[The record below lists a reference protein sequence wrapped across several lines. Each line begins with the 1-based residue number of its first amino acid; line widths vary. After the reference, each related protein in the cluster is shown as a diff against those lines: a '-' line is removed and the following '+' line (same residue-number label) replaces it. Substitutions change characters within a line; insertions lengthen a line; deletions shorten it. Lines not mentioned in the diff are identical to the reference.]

1 MRQRFTFRGDSLW
14 WFTELYLHKMRR
26 LDTAVETVIALD
38 LARERHAPAA
48 IALHSSN
55 PTVHE
60 AARAWGNARRVRVAL
75 TGSPSAEG
83 SFWKSYAIGV
93 SAKIPRPRRH
103 HRPAGKS
110 EIAAFVHTAFWR
122 RDKESRSSGESY
134 IGPVL
139 DAVEAA
145 NDGQGLTCIGVGPRR
160 NFRARRWWDPLLQ
173 PDSGTHVIPIEQLVP
188 RGARTSALDL
198 WSRRHKLAR
207 ALTGEPSVREA
218 ARVLDCDLWQVLRPE
233 LEDVARLQWPW
244 SARAIDEAT
253 AALRACEPR
262 VAVTY
267 AEAGGWGRAIVLA
280 ARAQRVASVG
290 LQHGFIYR
298 HWLNYLHEADEVR
311 HDGLTPGFPAPDRTL
326 VFDRVAAEHLVRRGH
341 LSAGSVRIT
350 GSPRLDALATDVE
363 ARRAARG
370 DLRRELGVT
379 DDTALVVLAAKF
391 TEIGGVLQ
399 AIFEAISASSATRLI
414 VKAHPAETTVPY
426 ERMAAGLQHITV
438 APPTSDLSRLL
449 AAADALVTMNSTV
462 AVDALVLGIPAVV
475 VGLPNNL
482 TPFVEAGVMRG
493 ADAVSFRE
501 TLEGILYD
509 RQARASLLE
518 RGRIFAEL
526 HEIRASGDAA
536 LRAAREILDATPT
549 PPVT

>member
-26 LDTAVETVIALD
+26 LDAAVETVIALD
-38 LARERHAPAA
+38 LAHERHAPAS
-48 IALHSSN
+48 IVLHSSN

-60 AARAWGNARRVRVAL
+60 AARAWGDARRVRVTL
-75 TGSPSAEG
+75 TGSPSTQR
-83 SFWKSYAIGV
+83 SVWKSYAIGL
-93 SAKIPRPRRH
+93 SAKLPRHIRH
-103 HRPAGKS
+103 QEHTKADV
-110 EIAAFVHTAFWR
+110 AAFVHTAFWR
-122 RDKESRSSGESY
+122 RDEETRSSGESY

-145 NDGQGLTCIGVGPRR
+145 NDGKGLTCIGVGPRR
-160 NFRARRWWDPLLQ
+160 NFRARRWWDPLTK
-173 PDSGTHVIPIEQLVP
+173 PGSGTRVVPIEQLVP
-188 RGARTSALDL
+188 RGARAAALDL

-207 ALTGEPSVREA
+207 ALTSEPSVREA
-218 ARVLDCDLWQVLRPE
+218 ARVLDCDLWPVLRPE

-267 AEAGGWGRAIVLA
+267 AEAGGWGRAVVLA
-280 ARAQRVASVG
+280 ARALRVASVG
-290 LQHGFIYR
+290 IQHGFIYR
-298 HWLNYLHEADEVR
+298 HWLNYLHEADEVTS
-311 HDGLTPGFPAPDRTL
+311 DGVTPGFPAPDRTL

-341 LSAGSVRIT
+341 LSAGSVRVT
-350 GSPRLDALATDVE
+350 GSARLDALATNVE
-363 ARRAARG
+363 TQRAVRG
-370 DLRRELGVT
+370 ELRRELGVT
-379 DDTALVVLAAKF
+379 DGAALVVLAAKF
-391 TEIGGVLQ
+391 AEIGGVVRG
-399 AIFEAISASSATRLI
+399 IFEAISASSTTRLI
-414 VKAHPAETTVPY
+414 VKAHPAETTTPY
-426 ERMAAGLQHITV
+426 ERMAEGLQHITV
-438 APPTSDLSRLL
+438 ASPTSDLGRLL

-462 AVDALVLGIPAVV
+462 AVDALALGIPTVV

-493 ADAVSFRE
+493 ADAASFWK
-501 TLEGILYD
+501 TLEVILYD
-509 RQARASLLE
+509 RPARASLLE

-536 LRAAREILDATPT
+536 FRAAREILDATHPT
-549 PPVT
+549 PAT